1 MFNIIERAN
10 QMLNSV
16 PISREEIL
24 FEYMVQYKVDK
35 GHLPSTDDLLVF
47 TGDVPEK
54 DEIYISISDGVSTV
68 NAGAVAWIE
77 EYENF
82 VDGLYENDEIT
93 VDIRVKKKIA
103 NDTLNV
109 YCLENFSEFISGRSY
124 IQLFEIFTELF
135 QVCEEKIAFHLL
147 DTNGSLRTRNMVFT
161 DNDDFEWTVRTP
173 RSEQLKNC
181 EDASVFLDRAKF
193 PLVPQDFTIV
203 GPIEGGFF
211 QTVKEMLDKLRRIL
225 SFVYLSNSAYITSD
239 RLLLQFNPTSSSEE
253 YGFDELTSNKT
264 IPEIFDWVFKDD
276 SCVDKASIARKII
289 NVYCHDKQAILNID
303 DKVFNAV
310 RSDYV
315 IYQKNH
321 VEQYIDM
328 KNRISEHIVE
338 SAKQLQEL
346 SHEVADAF
354 RNNFVAVIVFILTV
368 LLTDS
373 IDFSQFLSKEVSPN
387 VTAVCGVFTVGS
399 ALYLVATIVMGN
411 TKWKWIDESY
421 NSLKKNYEGTLDERD
436 IEDAFSHDDPIKTVK
451 KQFNGFRRWMV
462 ILWVLMIIG
471 MGVFTLVL
479 HKNHVEPQPTT
490 DVVETIVSSAEE
502 SEDPTIEETTDEVL
516 QTPEVSNAGE

>member
-1 MFNIIERAN
+1 MSE
-10 QMLNSV
+10 
-16 PISREEIL
+16 
-24 FEYMVQYKVDK
+24 
-35 GHLPSTDDLLVF
+35 
-47 TGDVPEK
+47 GD
-54 DEIYISISDGVSTV
+54 I
-68 NAGAVAWIE
+68 
-77 EYENF
+77 
-82 VDGLYENDEIT
+82 

-135 QVCEEKIAFHLL
+135 QVCGEKIAFHLL

-321 VEQYIDM
+321 VEQY
-328 KNRISEHIVE
+328 V
-338 SAKQLQEL
+338 LT
-346 SHEVADAF
+346 
-354 RNNFVAVIVFILTV
+354 FIPGAMSV
-368 LLTDS
+368 
-373 IDFSQFLSKEVSPN
+373 
-387 VTAVCGVFTVGS
+387 
-399 ALYLVATIVMGN
+399 
-411 TKWKWIDESY
+411 
-421 NSLKKNYEGTLDERD
+421 
-436 IEDAFSHDDPIKTVK
+436 VK
-451 KQFNGFRRWMV
+451 
-462 ILWVLMIIG
+462 
-471 MGVFTLVL
+471 
-479 HKNHVEPQPTT
+479 
-490 DVVETIVSSAEE
+490 
-502 SEDPTIEETTDEVL
+502 
-516 QTPEVSNAGE
+516 